1 MPSHVGKLTPPRTL
15 QAVMHLP
22 QVHVP
27 HISSLRLRY
36 AFLDY
41 SARLP
46 YHSHLPVS
54 RVEQTHS
61 AGEPIRNY
69 APLARLRKP
78 SPDRLII
85 PTPRLL
91 VLQSCTQQEPL
102 PWSSHLKN
110 EYRKRATRAKG
121 GRCGVMAKRVVNNAH
136 ISVCGAST
144 HRPAS
149 KGLRAR
155 EAILSQSS
163 ETRPPPCQ
171 RYRLQYCQLIPGRP
185 ASRHRTAPSRR

>member
-91 VLQSCTQQEPL
+91 VLQNYHARNRNHYHGAAISKTSIE
-102 PWSSHLKN
+102 SV
-110 EYRKRATRAKG
+110 R
-121 GRCGVMAKRVVNNAH
+121 RVQKEE
-136 ISVCGAST
+136 GAV
-144 HRPAS
+144 
-149 KGLRAR
+149 
-155 EAILSQSS
+155 
-163 ETRPPPCQ
+163 
-171 RYRLQYCQLIPGRP
+171 
-185 ASRHRTAPSRR
+185 